1 VLATSPAPPTLG
13 DRATGD
19 GVLSLHLRRS
29 APAQPYK
36 IEWVSIPELAERIG
50 MAKESVYRL
59 ARAGQFPGAVKMGR
73 RYIVNY
79 SAFVAASSEPINA
92 AAFRS

>member
-29 APAQPYK
+29 APAHPYK

-59 ARAGQFPGAVKMGR
+59 ARAGQFPGAVKMAG
-73 RYIVNY
+73 
-79 SAFVAASSEPINA
+79 ATQ
-92 AAFRS
+92 